1 MVVIKNIEDD
11 ATIYSISEMAAS
23 SFKGENQSLRL
34 ATSLEYEAIKRSL
47 EYEKSVLKGALIQDE
62 CMGFI
67 WAKYNVHD
75 REVKIYNLL
84 VDKSQRNKGI
94 ATALKREIEKW
105 AKEMGAY
112 TIVSTV
118 HAHNKTM
125 IQINESMGYEVEKVI
140 MRKKLF

>member
-1 MVVIKNIEDD
+1 MFVIKNIEDD

-23 SFKGENQSLRL
+23 SFKDENQSLRL

-62 CMGFI
+62 CIGFI
-67 WAKYNVHD
+67 WAKYNIHD

-125 IQINESMGYEVEKVI
+125 IQINESMDYEVEKVI

>member
-23 SFKGENQSLRL
+23 SFKDENQSLKL
-34 ATSLEYEAIKRSL
+34 ATLLEYEAIKRSL
-47 EYEKSVLKGALIQDE
+47 EYEKSVLKGALIQDK
-62 CMGFI
+62 CIGFI
-67 WAKYNVHD
+67 WAKD
-75 REVKIYNLL
+75 
-84 VDKSQRNKGI
+84 
-94 ATALKREIEKW
+94 
-105 AKEMGAY
+105 MGAY

-125 IQINESMGYEVEKVI
+125 IQINESMDYEVEKVI

>member
-23 SFKGENQSLRL
+23 SFKDENQSLKL
-34 ATSLEYEAIKRSL
+34 ATLLEYEAIKRSL
-47 EYEKSVLKGALIQDE
+47 EFEKSVLKGALIQDE
-62 CMGFI
+62 CIGFV

-84 VDKSQRNKGI
+84 VEKSHRNKGI
-94 ATALKREIEKW
+94 ATALKRAIEKW
-105 AKEMGAY
+105 AKDMGAY

-118 HAHNKTM
+118 HAYNNTM
-125 IQINESMGYEVEKVI
+125 IQINESMEYEVEKVI

>member
-1 MVVIKNIEDD
+1 M
-11 ATIYSISEMAAS
+11 
-23 SFKGENQSLRL
+23 
-34 ATSLEYEAIKRSL
+34 
-47 EYEKSVLKGALIQDE
+47 
-62 CMGFI
+62 
-67 WAKYNVHD
+67 
-75 REVKIYNLL
+75 YNLL

-105 AKEMGAY
+105 AKHMGAY

-125 IQINESMGYEVEKVI
+125 IHLNESMDYEVEKVI